1 MPDTIIR
8 TAPAGSSVSSVL
20 AALNSVRE
28 LLNAN
33 EDPSQENALGQTHG
47 EVQAR
52 FVAEPIR
59 SVSDVITKLEFVV
72 GEDERDSIDERII
85 QDVISFLR
93 SQVTT

>member
-8 TAPAGSSVSSVL
+8 PAPAGSSVSSVL

-33 EDPSQENALGQTHG
+33 EEESQADSLGKTHG

-52 FVAEPIR
+52 FVAEPVR
-59 SVSDVITKLEFVV
+59 SLTDAITKLEFVV
-72 GEDERDSIDERII
+72 DEDALDSIDENII
-85 QDVISFLR
+85 EGVIAYLR
-93 SQVTT
+93 SQLDA

>member
-1 MPDTIIR
+1 MPDTFIR
-8 TAPAGSSVSSVL
+8 PAPAGSSVSSVL

-33 EDPSQENALGQTHG
+33 EDPSQEDALGQTHG
-47 EVQAR
+47 EVQTR

-59 SVSDVITKLEFVV
+59 SVSDAITKLEFVV
-72 GEDERDSIDERII
+72 GEDELDSIDERIV

-93 SQVTT
+93 SQVTA